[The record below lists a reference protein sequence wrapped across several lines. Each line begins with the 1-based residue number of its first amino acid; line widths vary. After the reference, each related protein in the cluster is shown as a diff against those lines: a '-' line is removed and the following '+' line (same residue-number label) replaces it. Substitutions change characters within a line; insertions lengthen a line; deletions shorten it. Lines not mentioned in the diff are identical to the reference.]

1 MLLLKFGLE
10 EKENRTDLHSWI
22 AWLKGLRHKDGL
34 QKDRSMSRGRV
45 WVIWGWV
52 ATLVGLPGESS
63 LTMTFTTR
71 KLLVK
76 GDVMGPSLARLLRAM
91 EHGVNGAGNGSV
103 RLQAM
108 ITSATDL
115 PLSICCTWK

>member
-1 MLLLKFGLE
+1 
-10 EKENRTDLHSWI
+10 
-22 AWLKGLRHKDGL
+22 
-34 QKDRSMSRGRV
+34 MSRGRV